1 MSTTRQNT
9 ATVSSRP
16 EQHVA
21 PNAQRRTPEPRTT
34 PGRVLRS
41 ELIKLLTVRSTY
53 YSVLATV
60 LAIVGIAAFMAIGV
74 TVQEVPVDGEAPP
87 DPTGGALSGVSLA
100 VYLVAALGVLAVTSE
115 YGTGTI
121 KATLAGV
128 PKRPALVVGKA
139 LAVSAVTLVATLTS
153 TVSAFFINKAV
164 LSTADVDVSLTDP
177 GVLRAVTG
185 AALYLTAVA
194 VFAGGLGW
202 LLRSTAGSLATLF
215 GILIILPVAAFLLPS
230 GIRGN
235 VLPYLPD
242 SAGMAIMQTTSSPGQ
257 LPPWTGFGV
266 FLGYTVATLLA
277 AAILLNRRDA

>member
-1 MSTTRQNT
+1 MSTTHQDT
-9 ATVSSRP
+9 ATVSP
-16 EQHVA
+16 ERHVA
-21 PNAQRRTPEPRTT
+21 PNTQRPTPRITI
-34 PGRVLRS
+34 GRVLRS
-41 ELIKLLTVRSTY
+41 ELIKLLSVRSTY
-53 YSVLATV
+53 YAVLTTV
-60 LAIVGIAAFMAIGV
+60 LAIIGIAAFMAVGV
-74 TVQEVPVDGEAPP
+74 TVQEVPADAEAGP

-121 KATLAGV
+121 RATLAAV
-128 PKRPALVVGKA
+128 PKRQTLIAGKA
-139 LAVSAVTLVATLTS
+139 LAVGAITLVATLIS
-153 TVSAFFINKAV
+153 TVSAFLINRAV
-164 LSTADVDVSLTDP
+164 LSTADVNISLTDP

-202 LLRSTAGSLATLF
+202 LLRSTAGALATLF
-215 GILIILPVAAFLLPS
+215 GVLIVLPVAAYLLPS

-257 LPPWTGFGV
+257 VAPWTGFGV
-266 FLGYTVATLLA
+266 FLGYTAATLLA
-277 AAILLNRRDA
+277 AAVLLESRDA